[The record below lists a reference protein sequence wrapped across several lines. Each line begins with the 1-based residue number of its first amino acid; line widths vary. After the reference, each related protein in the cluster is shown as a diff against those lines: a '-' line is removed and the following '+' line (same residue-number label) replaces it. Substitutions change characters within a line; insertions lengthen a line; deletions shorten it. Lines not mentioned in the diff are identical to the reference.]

1 MEKDFDFVQKGYTAD
16 AVIARGYAIYDAW
29 LAQRL
34 SSRRI
39 VSRVMR
45 AAAALGPKG
54 AKMATL
60 EALSYLFALDLRIE
74 ERYKSLWH
82 CIFRYFSWR
91 RETNAQNKL
100 KGLLRLSK
108 SGDIRTAIEV
118 ALQILREE
126 LSEEDSED
134 TDDETRGGKRNGKA
148 EEESTRAEEKGEE
161 QAPEEMTEEIDEA
174 QESKEAEDGIEEK
187 TEDNSKQTEEK
198 TVEKE
203 TEIQESAELLQDAP
217 EDGVQAKTEPKKQ
230 EKATEY
236 KEENNGPAEEAEPR
250 NDKTKEAKAYND
262 AVDSP
267 PPSEVQKSDKRAA
280 KPTSFID
287 EVILD
292 NMVKGKADFI
302 HHNPLDDLKANGDVP
317 VSQSQEAK
325 NAQEGKSN
333 DRDAYLYDKTVTNEK
348 DVAKENLNETVKET
362 NEAKPE
368 ATKESETSPAVK
380 QEEEDLRV
388 PLQVDI
394 TESQENEMRKELAY
408 NMSLETIQAI
418 IDAKKEAAREQMRIA
433 ELEMDAPTEIAKKAA
448 PVQANPPSITTRKK

>member
-1 MEKDFDFVQKGYTAD
+1 MEKDFDFAQKGYTAD

-54 AKMATL
+54 AKTATL

-100 KGLLRLSK
+100 KSLLRLSK
-108 SGDIRTAIEV
+108 SEDIRTAIEV
-118 ALQILREE
+118 ALQILRDE

-161 QAPEEMTEEIDEA
+161 QAPEEMAEKIDEA

-203 TEIQESAELLQDAP
+203 TEIQESTEPLQDAP
-217 EDGVQAKTEPKKQ
+217 EDGVQAKTGLKNQ

-250 NDKTKEAKAYND
+250 NNKTKEAKAYND

-267 PPSEVQKSDKRAA
+267 PPSEVHESKKRADE
-280 KPTSFID
+280 PLSFID

-302 HHNPLDDLKANGDVP
+302 HHNPLDDLKPQQELALSEN
-317 VSQSQEAK
+317 SQPQKGED
-325 NAQEGKSN
+325 GKST
-333 DRDAYLYDKTVTNEK
+333 DKDAYLYDKTATNEK
-348 DVAKENLNETVKET
+348 EQTVKSTDGVTEGKGEAKQEAT
-362 NEAKPE
+362 QSPEKNEAIPTE
-368 ATKESETSPAVK
+368 KE
-380 QEEEDLRV
+380 DFRV

-394 TESQENEMRKELAY
+394 DETQENEMRKELAY
-408 NMSLETIQAI
+408 NMPLEVIEAI
-418 IDAKKEAAREQMRIA
+418 INAQKEAARVQMAIA
-433 ELEMDAPTEIAKKAA
+433 DLEMDAPTEIAKKIE
-448 PVQANPPSITTRKK
+448 PPQIHSSPLAKNRK